1 MAEKRAR
8 DVVASRVLDPN
19 EDLED
24 VVLDDLEDVAS
35 EDQKHINII

>member
-1 MAEKRAR
+1 MVEKKAL
-8 DVVASRVLDPN
+8 DVVASHALDPN

-24 VVLDDLEDVAS
+24 VVLDDLQDVAS